1 VVSINAETRNDKE
14 VKEGER
20 VVHTERFLGKY
31 SRSFRLG
38 REVDEAGAQAK
49 YSDGVLE
56 LVLPKK
62 AALASKQ
69 ITVQ

>member
-1 VVSINAETRNDKE
+1 MTKNEKE

-20 VVHTERFLGKY
+20 VVHSERYFGKY

-38 REVDEAGAQAK
+38 QDINEAAAQAK
-49 YSDGVLE
+49 YADGVLE

-62 AALASKQ
+62 AAPATRHL
-69 ITVQ
+69 TVQ